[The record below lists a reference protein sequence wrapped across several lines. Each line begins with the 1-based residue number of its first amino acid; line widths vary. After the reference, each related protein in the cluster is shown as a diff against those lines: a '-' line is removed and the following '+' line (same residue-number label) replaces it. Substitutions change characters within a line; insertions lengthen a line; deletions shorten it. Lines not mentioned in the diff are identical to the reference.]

1 VKAERHALAEGQQ
14 GVRSDV
20 DSIGLSLQCRRNPCR
35 AVPFELSTTCTERLP
50 SVIQFKVSSFC
61 NFGNCVEVGT
71 APDGSVVLRDSK
83 DADRSVSLVFTG
95 EEWNAF
101 VKGVKAGEFDS
112 R

>member
-1 VKAERHALAEGQQ
+1 
-14 GVRSDV
+14 V
-20 DSIGLSLQCRRNPCR
+20 DSIGLSLQYRRNRCR

-71 APDGSVVLRDSK
+71 GPDGSVVLRDSK
-83 DADRSVSLVFTG
+83 DADRSVSLVFTC